1 LAHVLTELTKKLS
14 TLSEVGL
21 CFDRVD
27 QKFQRIRKEGCFMK
41 YKLLGK
47 SGLRVSELALG
58 TMTFGEDWGFGASK
72 EESQK
77 IFQAFVEAGGNFIDT
92 AVNYTNG
99 TSEKYVGEFIRE
111 QREQYVVATKYTLNT
126 RPNDPNG
133 GGNHRKNL
141 VQSVEKSLKQLQTD
155 YIDLLWLHA
164 WDFMTPVEEVMR
176 ALDDL
181 VRSGKILYVGISDT
195 PAWIVSQANMLAS
208 LRGWTPFIGLQV
220 EYNLLQRTP
229 ERDLLPM
236 ARALDIGVTAWA
248 PMAGGAL
255 TGKYNNPSDVNGRL
269 SPQSARLNERN
280 RAIAAVVEEVAKEL
294 NVSPAQ
300 VALNW
305 VRQQS
310 GTVIPLIGA
319 KREEQ
324 MRDNLGSLSFRLSDE
339 HLSQLSDASKIE
351 LGFPHDFLAS
361 EPVLNAI
368 HGKTYGN
375 IEKRMY

>member
-1 LAHVLTELTKKLS
+1 
-14 TLSEVGL
+14 
-21 CFDRVD
+21 
-27 QKFQRIRKEGCFMK
+27 MK
-41 YKLLGK
+41 YKVLGK

-72 EESQK
+72 EESHK

-111 QREQYVVATKYTLNT
+111 QREQFVVATKYTLNT

-141 VQSVEKSLKQLQTD
+141 VQSVEKSLMQLQTD

-181 VRSGKILYVGISDT
+181 VRSGKVLYVGISDT
-195 PAWIVSQANMLAS
+195 PAWIVSQANMLAT

-236 ARALDIGVTAWA
+236 ARSLDIGVTAWA
-248 PMAGGAL
+248 PIAGGAL
-255 TGKYNNPSDVNGRL
+255 TGKYNNPSAEKGRL

-280 RAIAAVVEEVAKEL
+280 RAISAVVDEVAEEL

-324 MRDNLGSLSFRLSDE
+324 MKDNLESLTFQLSTE
-339 HLSQLSDASKIE
+339 HLSRLNEASKIE

-368 HGKTYGN
+368 HGKTYGK
-375 IEKRMY
+375 IEKRTY

>member
-1 LAHVLTELTKKLS
+1 
-14 TLSEVGL
+14 
-21 CFDRVD
+21 
-27 QKFQRIRKEGCFMK
+27 MN
-41 YKLLGK
+41 YKLLGR

-77 IFQAFVEAGGNFIDT
+77 IFNAFVEAGGNFIDT

-99 TSEKYVGEFIRE
+99 TSEKYVGEFIRGN
-111 QREQYVVATKYTLNT
+111 RERFVVATKYSLNT
-126 RPNDPNG
+126 SPDDPNG

-141 VQSVEKSLKQLQTD
+141 VQSVEKSLKQLNTD

-164 WDFMTPVEEVMR
+164 WDFMTPLEEVMR
-176 ALDDL
+176 GLDDL
-181 VRSGKILYVGISDT
+181 VRLGKILYIGISDT
-195 PAWIVSQANMLAS
+195 PAWIVSQGNMLAT

-236 ARALDIGVTAWA
+236 ARSLDLGVTAWA

-255 TGKYNNPSDVNGRL
+255 TGKYNNPSAEKGRL
-269 SPQSARLNERN
+269 SPQSARLNEHN
-280 RAIAAVVEEVAKEL
+280 RAIAAVVEEIAKEL
-294 NVSPAQ
+294 ETSPAQ

-310 GTVIPLIGA
+310 GAIIPLIGA
-319 KREEQ
+319 KRESQ
-324 MRDNLGSLSFRLSDE
+324 MKDNLGSLKFMLSE
-339 HLSQLSDASKIE
+339 THMNLLNEASKIE

-361 EPVLNAI
+361 EPVLKAI
-368 HGKTYGN
+368 HGSTYGK
-375 IEKRMY
+375 IEKRQNTY

>member
-1 LAHVLTELTKKLS
+1 M
-14 TLSEVGL
+14 
-21 CFDRVD
+21 R
-27 QKFQRIRKEGCFMK
+27 

-77 IFQAFVEAGGNFIDT
+77 IFNVFTEAGGNFIDT

-99 TSEKYVGEFIRE
+99 TSEAYLGEFI
-111 QREQYVVATKYTLNT
+111 QSNREQYVVATKYSLTT
-126 RPNDPNG
+126 RRQDPNG

-141 VQSVEKSLKQLQTD
+141 VQSVEASLKRLKTD

-164 WDFMTPVEEVMR
+164 WDFLTPVEEVMR

-181 VRSGKILYVGISDT
+181 VRAGKVLYVGISDT
-195 PAWIVSQANMLAS
+195 PAWIVSQANTLAT

-220 EYNLLQRTP
+220 EYNLMQRAP

-236 ARALDIGVTAWA
+236 ARAFDIGVTAWA

-255 TGKYNNPSDVNGRL
+255 TGKYRNNHSDPKRL
-269 SPQSARLNERN
+269 SPNSARLKDKNIL
-280 RAIAAVVEEVAKEL
+280 IAEAVVEIANEIGR
-294 NVSPAQ
+294 SPAQ
-300 VALNW
+300 VAINW

-310 GTVIPLIGA
+310 GVIIPLVGA
-319 KREEQ
+319 RKVSQ
-324 MRDNLGSLSFRLSDE
+324 MKDNLECVQFKLEPE
-339 HLSQLSDASKIE
+339 HLERLNKVSNIE
-351 LGFPHDFLAS
+351 MGFPHEFLAS
-361 EPVLNAI
+361 EPVLNAL
-368 HGKTYGN
+368 HGETFSLIDN
-375 IEKRMY
+375 HRR